1 MYHDKLEHTA
11 DRTKAI
17 VLNRTSV
24 YASAR
29 RPIRLRWY
37 LRLTLRILPIIF
49 FCSHIASLMQAL
61 HCQTSPEY
69 SNLRYGDAGKHKYLD
84 FSGDGGVLH
93 NLSSLLLLRQSDRES
108 CLAVGMVRLN
118 DTSPPSVG
126 SLSMLWP
133 LFKSLCVSQF
143 VEVFSAALQG
153 QPIKTETG
161 MSIFEH
167 SLAFSE
173 SETTISTH
181 LGLGPWSLPK
191 TSIHKNMT
199 DPSSAEALVDLI
211 PISTIYNRMNAA
223 PEVLLIGLISALNCL
238 TTHVL
243 GIFGMQARFRLLNTG
258 LWGFCFMTSFVW
270 GFFSYRPDA
279 GLDANILRFPTVC
292 IVGFIPHLLILIGV
306 LVCASIYALAL
317 LLVTLSPP
325 LIGSQPRSLQERIQT
340 AHDNLQANSQM
351 QNFHLHMHEDFYTT
365 LLRLGFTIL
374 TIASEAVYLNEGQK
388 IGVGAL
394 TWLENERLKELEDAR
409 SSLSN
414 MLSGD
419 VAEGIAFS
427 EERQSRTPKEP
438 RAWTS
443 GYGRERSTKLLKAGK
458 VSANTRNGAD
468 GVGAFQRGGR
478 YLMVWEYF
486 NGIFW
491 LSVAW
496 FATLLSTI
504 LFNVGITWR
513 PTWAIRSHRQLTRPV
528 KLHIHNQQP
537 APIEFWI
544 LSDDGILSLPMD
556 NNVDVEWETTK
567 RLRIAS
573 DHWGEEEEEKLDSTL
588 YGWWKSGGWWGEKD
602 ESGDYQD
609 SDADEDTTS
618 VISMSSNQDMIS
630 DWESEDDGSR
640 TPTQE
645 QPYQQ
650 GPSPSSVTDHS
661 LNPTHLAQLLDPK
674 TLEHREEARML
685 AAHLISDR
693 ILTRSHYQHE
703 RSYEKAHVLTSTRH
717 RPPGFVPS
725 SPDGRLTPQE
735 EAEILEYLIMSRRAA
750 AANSSQAGASWRDG
764 AEGLGAG
771 GPQCVVCQSAP
782 RTILSWP
789 CRCLSICEDCRVSL
803 AMNNFGTCVC
813 CRTEVVGFSRLYVP

>member
-1 MYHDKLEHTA
+1 
-11 DRTKAI
+11 
-17 VLNRTSV
+17 
-24 YASAR
+24 
-29 RPIRLRWY
+29 
-37 LRLTLRILPIIF
+37 
-49 FCSHIASLMQAL
+49 MQAL

-69 SNLRYGDAGKHKYLD
+69 SKLRYGDAGKYNHLD

-93 NLSSLLLLRQSDRES
+93 NLSSFLLLRQSDRKS
-108 CLAVGMVRLN
+108 CLAVGMIRLN

-126 SLSMLWP
+126 SLSILWP
-133 LFKSLCVSQF
+133 LFESLCLSQF
-143 VEVFSAALQG
+143 VEVLSAAIQG

-167 SLAFSE
+167 SLAFAE
-173 SETTISTH
+173 SETTISDQ
-181 LGLGPWSLPK
+181 LGLSPWGLPK
-191 TSIHKNMT
+191 TSLYKNMT
-199 DPSSAEALVDLI
+199 DPSSADAQVDLI

-223 PEVLLIGLISALNCL
+223 PEVLLIGLISSLNCL
-238 TTHVL
+238 TTHIL
-243 GIFGMQARFRLLNTG
+243 GIFGMQGRFRLLNTG
-258 LWGFCFMTSFVW
+258 VWGFCFMMSFVW
-270 GFFSYRPDA
+270 GFFSYKPDA
-279 GLDANILRFPTVC
+279 GLDANLLRFPTVC
-292 IVGFIPHLLILIGV
+292 IVGFIPHLLILIGI
-306 LVCASIYALAL
+306 LVCACIYALAL
-317 LLVTLSPP
+317 LLVALSPP
-325 LIGSQPRSLQERIQT
+325 SLGSRPRSLQERVQA
-340 AHDNLQANSQM
+340 AHDNLQANSQI

-365 LLRLGFTIL
+365 LLRLGFTVL

-388 IGVGAL
+388 IAVGAL

-414 MLSGD
+414 MLSHD

-427 EERQSRTPKEP
+427 EERQSRTTRVPH
-438 RAWTS
+438 AWTS
-443 GYGRERSTKLLKAGK
+443 GYGRERTTKLLKAGK
-458 VSANTRNGAD
+458 LSANTRNGGD
-468 GVGAFQRGGR
+468 GIGAYQRSGR

-504 LFNVGITWR
+504 LFNVGVTWR
-513 PTWAIRSHRQLTRPV
+513 PNWGIRAHSQLARPV
-528 KLHIHNQQP
+528 KSHIRNQQP
-537 APIEFWI
+537 GSIEFWI

-567 RLRIAS
+567 RLRTAS
-573 DHWGEEEEEKLDSTL
+573 DHWGEEEEQKLDSTL

-602 ESGDYQD
+602 ESGDYLD

-618 VISMSSNQDMIS
+618 VISMSSNQDMS
-630 DWESEDDGSR
+630 SEWESEDDGSR
-640 TPTQE
+640 TPTRE
-645 QPYQQ
+645 RPYPQ
-650 GPSPSSVTDHS
+650 GPSPSFVTDHS
-661 LNPTHLAQLLDPK
+661 LNATHLAQLLDPK
-674 TLEHREEARML
+674 TPEHREEARML
-685 AAHLISDR
+685 AAHLTSDR
-693 ILTRSHYQHE
+693 IVNRSHYQHE
-703 RSYEKAHVLTSTRH
+703 RRYERAHVLTSTRH

-725 SPDGRLTPQE
+725 SPSGRLTPQE

-750 AANSSQAGASWRDG
+750 AANSSQASTSWRDG

-803 AMNNFGTCVC
+803 AMNNFATCVC